1 MSGAVPEPVSPGRIP
16 GRILVTGAGGFV
28 GGHLLPVLRR
38 HFPAARLIAASRDGG
53 KHVPGADETLEMDLL
68 GGDLAGRMRE
78 AAPDAVLHLAA
89 QASVP
94 VSFRDPRLTWRT
106 NLDGTLALAE
116 AVLEASPAA
125 RFVHVSSA
133 EIYGLSFQAGVPLT
147 EEALPRPAN
156 PYAASKAAADIAI
169 GEMALR
175 GLKAV
180 RMRPF
185 NQTGPGQSDGFVVG
199 AFAHQVARIA
209 AGKQEPVIRTGALDR
224 WRDFLDVRDVC
235 EGYALALAAELAPG
249 TVINLATGAPR
260 KVGDILEA
268 LLALGA
274 AHRVTPRVFGSL
286 AWAALTG
293 LDYLGPASDLDLL
306 WPVLPPPRMAALL
319 AALGGVEAR
328 APMRLD
334 GEVLLPDGSGANWR
348 EIQAGAAEILVKRA
362 GGVALLPRAD
372 FLGTAGAA

>member
-133 EIYGLSFQAGVPLT
+133 EIYGLSFQAGC
-147 EEALPRPAN
+147 R
-156 PYAASKAAADIAI
+156 
-169 GEMALR
+169 
-175 GLKAV
+175 
-180 RMRPF
+180 
-185 NQTGPGQSDGFVVG
+185 
-199 AFAHQVARIA
+199 
-209 AGKQEPVIRTGALDR
+209 
-224 WRDFLDVRDVC
+224 
-235 EGYALALAAELAPG
+235 
-249 TVINLATGAPR
+249 
-260 KVGDILEA
+260 
-268 LLALGA
+268 
-274 AHRVTPRVFGSL
+274 
-286 AWAALTG
+286 
-293 LDYLGPASDLDLL
+293 
-306 WPVLPPPRMAALL
+306 
-319 AALGGVEAR
+319 
-328 APMRLD
+328 
-334 GEVLLPDGSGANWR
+334 
-348 EIQAGAAEILVKRA
+348 
-362 GGVALLPRAD
+362 
-372 FLGTAGAA
+372 

>member
-1 MSGAVPEPVSPGRIP
+1 VSGAVPEAASL

-38 HFPAARLIAASRDGG
+38 HFPAARLIAASRDGE
-53 KHVPGADETLEMDLL
+53 KQVPGADETLEMDLL

-106 NLDGTLALAE
+106 NLDGTLALAD
-116 AVLEASPAA
+116 AVLEAAPAA

-147 EEALPRPAN
+147 EKALPRPAN

-175 GLKAV
+175 GLRAV

-235 EGYALALAAELAPG
+235 EGYALALAAELEPG

-268 LLALGA
+268 LLALA
-274 AHRVTPRVFGSL
+274 
-286 AWAALTG
+286 
-293 LDYLGPASDLDLL
+293 
-306 WPVLPPPRMAALL
+306 
-319 AALGGVEAR
+319 GVEAR
-328 APMRLD
+328 VEQEASRLRPTDVERTAGDIGVARRLLGWAPRIPWDTTLADMLAD
-334 GEVLLPDGSGANWR
+334 WR
-348 EIQAGAAEILVKRA
+348 ARVAAE
-362 GGVALLPRAD
+362 G
-372 FLGTAGAA
+372 